1 VGGDEGEGENFL
13 YYHPHPN
20 SPPYKG
26 RELIEGE
33 DTKMTSL
40 KGKDILHGNQFT
52 KKDIDAIIK
61 TAANFE
67 KELKKKDSLTLLKGK
82 ILATLFFEPS
92 TRTRLSFE
100 AAMQK
105 LGGGVISVASAES
118 SSAAKGET
126 VADTA
131 RTVAQ
136 YADAIV
142 IRHPRIGS
150 AKEAADAVSSP
161 VINAG
166 DGAGQHPTQA
176 LLDIYTIHKELG
188 SLKNLTVSMVGDL
201 KYGRTVH
208 ALVELLSLFQTR
220 LYFVSPNLLRMP
232 EEITSSL
239 RQKGIEVM
247 ETEDMFSAASESDLI
262 YMTRIQKERFGDPSE
277 YERVKG
283 SYVINKE
290 FLDRLQKKITILHPL
305 PRVDEIS
312 TDVDDYPG
320 AAYFRQMRNGVFVRM
335 ALLAMIFGK
344 R

>member
-1 VGGDEGEGENFL
+1 MSN
-13 YYHPHPN
+13 
-20 SPPYKG
+20 
-26 RELIEGE
+26 
-33 DTKMTSL
+33 L
-40 KGKDILHGNQFT
+40 KGKDILHANQFS

-61 TAANFE
+61 NASYFE
-67 KELKKKDSLTLLKGK
+67 KELKRRSSLNLLKGK

-100 AAMQK
+100 TAMQR

-142 IRHPRIGS
+142 IRHPRLGS
-150 AKEAADAVSSP
+150 AKEAADAVPIP

-176 LLDIYTIHKELG
+176 LLDIYTIYKELG
-188 SLKNLTVSMVGDL
+188 SLRNLTVAMVGDL

-208 ALVELLSLFQTR
+208 ALAELLSLFKAR
-220 LYFVSPNLLRMP
+220 LYFVSPDLLRMP
-232 EEITSSL
+232 DEITSSL
-239 RQKGIEVM
+239 KEKGIEVI
-247 ETEDMFSAASESDLI
+247 ETDDMFKAASESSLI
-262 YMTRIQKERFGDPSE
+262 YMTRIQKERFGDLSE

-283 SYVINKE
+283 SYIINRA
-290 FLDRLQKKITILHPL
+290 FLDRLKKKVTILHPL

-312 TDVDDYPG
+312 TDVDEYSG

-335 ALLAMIFGK
+335 TLLSMIFGK

>member
-1 VGGDEGEGENFL
+1 
-13 YYHPHPN
+13 
-20 SPPYKG
+20 
-26 RELIEGE
+26 
-33 DTKMTSL
+33 MASL
-40 KGKDILHGNQFT
+40 RGKDILHGNQFS
-52 KKDIDAIIK
+52 KKDVEEIIK
-61 TAANFE
+61 IASNFE
-67 KELKKKDSLTLLKGK
+67 KELKKKDSLALLKGK

-100 AAMQK
+100 TAMQR
-105 LGGGVISVASAES
+105 LGGGVISMASAES

-150 AKEAADAVSSP
+150 AKEAADAAPVP

-176 LLDIYTIHKELG
+176 LLDIYTIRKELG
-188 SLKNLTVSMVGDL
+188 SLKNLAVCMVGDL
-201 KYGRTVH
+201 KNGRTVH
-208 ALVELLSLFQTR
+208 ALVELLSLFQTH
-220 LYFVSPNLLRMP
+220 LYFVSPGSLRMP
-232 EEITSSL
+232 EEIVSSL
-239 RQKGIEVM
+239 KQKGIEIE
-247 ETEDMFSAASESDLI
+247 ETEDLRQAASESALI
-262 YMTRIQKERFGDPSE
+262 YMTRIQKERFENLSE

-283 SYVINKE
+283 SYVIGEKFVKE
-290 FLDRLQKKITILHPL
+290 IKRKITILHPL

-312 TDVDDYPG
+312 PEVDSYPG
-320 AAYFRQMRNGVFVRM
+320 AAYFRQVRNGVFVRM
-335 ALLAMIFGK
+335 ALLGMILGK

>member
-1 VGGDEGEGENFL
+1 
-13 YYHPHPN
+13 
-20 SPPYKG
+20 
-26 RELIEGE
+26 
-33 DTKMTSL
+33 
-40 KGKDILHGNQFT
+40 
-52 KKDIDAIIK
+52 
-61 TAANFE
+61 
-67 KELKKKDSLTLLKGK
+67 
-82 ILATLFFEPS
+82 
-92 TRTRLSFE
+92 
-100 AAMQK
+100 MQR
-105 LGGGVISVASAES
+105 LGGGVISMASAES

-150 AKEAADAVSSP
+150 AKEAADAAPIP

-201 KYGRTVH
+201 KNGRTVH
-208 ALVELLSLFQTR
+208 ALVELLSNFQTR
-220 LYFVSPNLLRMP
+220 LYFVSPGSLGMP
-232 EEITSSL
+232 EEIVSNL
-239 RQKGIEVM
+239 KQKGIEIV
-247 ETEDMFSAASESDLI
+247 ETEDFRKAASESDLV
-262 YMTRIQKERFGDPSE
+262 YMTRIQKERFENLSE

-283 SYVINKE
+283 YYVIDEKFLKE
-290 FLDRLQKKITILHPL
+290 LKKKITIIHPL

-312 TDVDDYPG
+312 PEVDAYPG
-320 AAYFRQMRNGVFVRM
+320 AAYFRQVRNGVFVRM
-335 ALLAMIFGK
+335 ALLAMILGK

>member
-1 VGGDEGEGENFL
+1 MAN
-13 YYHPHPN
+13 
-20 SPPYKG
+20 
-26 RELIEGE
+26 
-33 DTKMTSL
+33 L
-40 KGKDILHGNQFT
+40 KGKDILHGNQFS
-52 KKDIDAIIK
+52 KKEIDGIIK
-61 TAANFE
+61 IASDFE

-100 AAMQK
+100 TAMQR
-105 LGGGVISVASAES
+105 LGGGVISMASAES

-150 AKEAADAVSSP
+150 AKEAADAAPIP

-176 LLDIYTIHKELG
+176 LLDIYTIHKELS
-188 SLKNLTVSMVGDL
+188 SLKNLAVSMVGDL
-201 KYGRTVH
+201 KNGRTVH
-208 ALVELLSLFQTR
+208 ALVELLSNFQAR
-220 LYFVSPNLLRMP
+220 LYFVSPSSLRMP
-232 EEITSSL
+232 EEIVSNL
-239 RQKGIEVM
+239 KQKGIEIV
-247 ETEDMFSAASESDLI
+247 ETEDFRKAASESDLV
-262 YMTRIQKERFGDPSE
+262 YMTRIQKERFENLSE

-283 SYVINKE
+283 YYVIDEKFLKE
-290 FLDRLQKKITILHPL
+290 LKKKITIIHPL
-305 PRVDEIS
+305 PRMDEIS
-312 TDVDDYPG
+312 PEVDAYPG
-320 AAYFRQMRNGVFVRM
+320 AAYFRQVRNGVFVRM
-335 ALLAMIFGK
+335 ALLAMILGK